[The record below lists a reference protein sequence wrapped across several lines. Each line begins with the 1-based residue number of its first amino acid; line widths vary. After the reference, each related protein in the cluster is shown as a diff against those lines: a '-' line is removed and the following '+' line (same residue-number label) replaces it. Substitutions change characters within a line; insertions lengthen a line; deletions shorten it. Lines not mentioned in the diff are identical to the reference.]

1 MVKISECVKDTPNS
15 CEDISNDNEK
25 LEGGASG
32 NSYRFTFPLNKEY
45 FLFSLIFIIS
55 AIITEVIEGLSVVGD
70 SNGVINKE
78 ITAFDFTI
86 GEGKTAT
93 KIKIKKDNQEN
104 EITVTPSSNKI
115 SDIVTAIKV

>member
-25 LEGGASG
+25 KLEAT
-32 NSYRFTFPLNKEY
+32 NSYRFTFPLNEKY
-45 FLFSLIFIIS
+45 FLFSLIFIIR
-55 AIITEVIEGLSVVGD
+55 AVITEVIEGESVVGD

-78 ITAFDFTI
+78 IAAYDFTI
-86 GEGKTAT
+86 GDGKTAT